1 MNTKIPRAD
10 AAAALD
16 AFLEPESAVPQIL
29 RDPGCYARRVPWM
42 EEGDC
47 GDECEAGRL
56 LAARAAVRAH
66 YDAPDAPVHDGCGV
80 CRGYPGN
87 RGGGA
92 HEREHAARVAG
103 QVRAM
108 TPAALVAFAADL
120 FRLANAEEDC
130 LQAQAFRGDAGPP
143 AAAA

>member
-1 MNTKIPRAD
+1 MAMEIPRVD

-29 RDPGCYARRVPWM
+29 REPGCYARHVPWM

-66 YDAPDAPVHDGCGV
+66 YDATDAPAHDGCGL
-80 CRGYPGN
+80 CRGYPRS

-108 TPAALVAFAADL
+108 TPAETVAFATDL
-120 FRLANAEEDC
+120 FRLAKAEEDC
-130 LQAQAFRGDAGPP
+130 LQAQAFRGDADPP